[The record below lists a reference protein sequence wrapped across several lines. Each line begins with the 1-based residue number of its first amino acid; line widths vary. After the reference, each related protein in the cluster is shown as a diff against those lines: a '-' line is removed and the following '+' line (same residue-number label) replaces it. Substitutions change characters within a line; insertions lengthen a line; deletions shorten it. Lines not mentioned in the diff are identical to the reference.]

1 MRNLE
6 VATME
11 NNVEDKILEE
21 VNAEINESIDEAKNK
36 LKEQEIEIEIED
48 TQPLSNENRP
58 AVPDKKQQMQSQPKK
73 KVPEIADEEMSAAVQ
88 RRIKKILRDKKVAE
102 EEAQNLQNQVMG
114 LTKRLE
120 KIEKSNEKQGQNQLA
135 EHYNLT
141 KKALMKAIEEGDTQ
155 AQVKFNEELVDIKTA
170 IAMQNQARATRQQS
184 ETISP
189 TVGKAQQQATN
200 PPPERAMSWW
210 KENDWFNSKGFEKET
225 AMARAIDVQLDIEGY
240 DKNDAQYYDELNNRL
255 QKSFPELISK
265 KEVTES
271 KPRQSRQAVAP
282 TTGGQAYRGN
292 RIRMTSEQLR
302 MARELGITDPE
313 HLKKYAKEI
322 THLSRKDT

>member
-36 LKEQEIEIEIED
+36 LKEQDLEIEIED
-48 TQPLSNENRP
+48 VQPQSNENRP
-58 AVPDKKQQMQSQPKK
+58 AFENKKEPVKTKPKI
-73 KVPEIADEEMSAAVQ
+73 PEIPDDQMSAAVQ
-88 RRIKKILRDKKVAE
+88 RRIKKILRDKKNAE
-102 EEAQNLQNQVMG
+102 EEAQNLQNTVAG
-114 LTKRLE
+114 LTQRLE
-120 KIEKSNEKQGQNQLA
+120 KIEKANETQGQNQLA

-141 KKALMKAIEEGDTQ
+141 KKALAKAIEEGDTEQ
-155 AQVKFNEELVDIKTA
+155 QVKFNEELVDIKTA
-170 IAMQNQARATRQQS
+170 IALQNQAKAQRQQS
-184 ETISP
+184 ETTSP
-189 TVGKAQQQATN
+189 NVGRAQQQATN
-200 PPPERAMSWW
+200 PAPEKAMSWW
-210 KENDWFNSKGFEKET
+210 RENDWFNAKGFEKET

-240 DKNDAQYYDELNNRL
+240 DKNDASYYDELNNRL

-265 KEVTES
+265 KEVSVE

-292 RIRMTSEQLR
+292 RVRMTTEQLR

-322 THLSRKDT
+322 NALNRKDN

>member
-21 VNAEINESIDEAKNK
+21 VNAEINDSIDEAKNK
-36 LKEQEIEIEIED
+36 LKEQDIEIEIED
-48 TQPLSNENRP
+48 AQPLSNENRP
-58 AVPDKKQQMQSQPKK
+58 AVEVKKEPVKSKPKA
-73 KVPEIADEEMSAAVQ
+73 PEIPDDQMSAAVQ

-102 EEAQNLQNQVMG
+102 EEAQNLQNTVAG
-114 LTKRLE
+114 LTQRLE

-141 KKALMKAIEEGDTQ
+141 KKALAKAIEEGDTEQ
-155 AQVKFNEELVDIKTA
+155 QVKFNEELVDIKTA
-170 IAMQNQARATRQQS
+170 IALQNQAKAQRQQS
-184 ETISP
+184 ETTSP
-189 TVGKAQQQATN
+189 NVGRAQQQATN
-200 PPPERAMSWW
+200 PAPEKAMSWW
-210 KENDWFNSKGFEKET
+210 RENNWFNAKGFEKET

-240 DKNDAQYYDELNNRL
+240 DKNDTSYYDELNNRL

-265 KEVTES
+265 KDVSVE

-292 RIRMTSEQLR
+292 RVRMTTEQLR

-322 THLSRKDT
+322 NVLNRKDN

>member
-1 MRNLE
+1 
-6 VATME
+6 ME
-11 NNVEDKILEE
+11 NNIEDKVLEE

-36 LKEQEIEIEIED
+36 LKEQEIEIEIEEP
-48 TQPLSNENRP
+48 QPLSNENRP
-58 AVPDKKQQMQSQPKK
+58 AVPDKKQQDKTEPKK
-73 KVPEIADEEMSAAVQ
+73 KIPQIADEEMSQAVQ
-88 RRIKKILRDKKVAE
+88 RRIKKILRDKKIAE
-102 EEAQNLQNQVMG
+102 EEAQDLQNQVMG
-114 LTKRLE
+114 LTQRLE

-141 KKALMKAIEEGDTQ
+141 KKALFKAIEEGDTD

-170 IAMQNQARATRQQS
+170 IALQNQAKAQRRQS

-200 PPPERAMSWW
+200 PPPDKAMSWW
-210 KENDWFNSKGFEKET
+210 KANDWFNAKGYEKET

-240 DKNDAQYYDELNNRL
+240 DKNDSSYYDELNNRL

-265 KEVTES
+265 KEVTENR
-271 KPRQSRQAVAP
+271 PRQSRQAVAP

-322 THLSRKDT
+322 TNLSRKDT

>member
-11 NNVEDKILEE
+11 NNIEDKILEE

-36 LKEQEIEIEIED
+36 LKEQEIEIEIEES
-48 TQPLSNENRP
+48 QPLSNENRP
-58 AVPDKKQQMQSQPKK
+58 AVPDKKQQTKSEPKK

-114 LTKRLE
+114 LTQRLDR
-120 KIEKSNEKQGQNQLA
+120 IEKTNEKQGQNQLL

-141 KKALMKAIEEGDTQ
+141 KKALTKAIEEGDTE

-170 IAMQNQARATRQQS
+170 IAMQNQAKATRQQS

-189 TVGKAQQQATN
+189 NVGRAQQQATN
-200 PPPERAMSWW
+200 PAPDKAMAWW
-210 KENDWFNSKGFEKET
+210 KENDWFNAKGFEKET

-240 DKNDAQYYDELNNRL
+240 DKNDVSYYDELNNRL

-292 RIRMTSEQLR
+292 RLRMTSEQLR

-322 THLSRKDT
+322 TNLSRKDT